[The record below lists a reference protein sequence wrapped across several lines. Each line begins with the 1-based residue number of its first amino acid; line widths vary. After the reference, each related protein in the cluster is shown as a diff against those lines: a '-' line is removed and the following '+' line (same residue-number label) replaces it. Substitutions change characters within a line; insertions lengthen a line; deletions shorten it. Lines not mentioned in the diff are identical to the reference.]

1 MKNRLWLVM
10 VLTGIVLLTA
20 GLIFQFVIR
29 GENTT
34 IQLTESQYEQAKR
47 PIRELQ
53 LLNGS
58 RPYTPQEWQ
67 LLTRTAQDERADL
80 RLRVRAI
87 TALWQTPDVSQ
98 QREVVQLAADLL
110 DDREPLVRAYAA
122 NALARLKAK
131 QYLPQ
136 LERLAVSD
144 PYPSVRES
152 ARTAIVRLKVLTR

>member
-144 PYPSVRES
+144 PYPSVRKS
-152 ARTAIVRLKVLTR
+152 ARTAIVRLKVLTH